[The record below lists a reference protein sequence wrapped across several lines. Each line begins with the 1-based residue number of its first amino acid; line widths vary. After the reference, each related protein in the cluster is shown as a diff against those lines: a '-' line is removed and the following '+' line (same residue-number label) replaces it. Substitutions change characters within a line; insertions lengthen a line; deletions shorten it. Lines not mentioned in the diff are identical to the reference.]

1 MTTVAIVLAAFALAY
16 AFLTQRKLQD
26 VTRRLVRTNSHVYEL
41 SAQLET
47 LADKQEAERKQLSF
61 EIKQASGQIEIGP
74 KTTIGEIQTVHPD
87 ADRILGGF
95 HMGGCQSCAVDPGE
109 TVADACERLEVNEA
123 ALLAALKDDG
133 GEMIPLS
140 LGNIELQF

>member
-1 MTTVAIVLAAFALAY
+1 MTIVAIVLAMVALAY

-26 VTRRLVRTNSHVYEL
+26 VTRRLARTNSHVYEL

-47 LADKQEAERKQLSF
+47 LEDKVKTETKQLSF

-74 KTTIGEIQTVHPD
+74 KITIGEIQAIHPD
-87 ADRILGGF
+87 ADRILGSF
-95 HMGGCQSCAVDPGE
+95 HIGGCQSCAADPGE
-109 TVADACERLEVNEA
+109 TIADACERLEVNEA

-133 GEMIPLS
+133 GETIPLTLS
-140 LGNIELQF
+140 NIELQF